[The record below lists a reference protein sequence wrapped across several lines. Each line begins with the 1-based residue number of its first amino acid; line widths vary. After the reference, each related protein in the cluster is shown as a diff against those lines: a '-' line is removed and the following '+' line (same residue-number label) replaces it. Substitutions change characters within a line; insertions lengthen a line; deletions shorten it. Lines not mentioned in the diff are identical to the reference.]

1 MDKDTN
7 SPQIITIIIPIAAL
21 YLLIIFFVSVF
32 AQDQFV
38 TPQEGS
44 EMQSGKPVDFYREKI
59 IMWVYPDMVEVEGIY
74 YFRNKRDKAMKFPII
89 YPFPLDEYHHRP
101 DSVSVVF
108 SCGLTESGINYKLN
122 TSGSFASYALEL
134 LPGENNV
141 MTVFYRQK
149 LKGNLARYILTTTS
163 AWGKPFELAE
173 YEVYTSIELPG
184 AEINY
189 PCDSDTTKGKMRKC
203 VFSRKDFYPDRDI
216 IVNWDGDKD
225 LE

>member
-1 MDKDTN
+1 MDKNTN
-7 SPQIITIIIPIAAL
+7 SPQIITMTIQLLAL
-21 YLLIIFFVSVF
+21 FILLSICVSVF
-32 AQDQFV
+32 AQNQFV
-38 TPQEGS
+38 SRQDKYKING
-44 EMQSGKPVDFYREKI
+44 GKPVDFYREKI

-74 YFRNKRDKAMKFPII
+74 YFRNKRDKTIKFPII
-89 YPFPLDEYHHRP
+89 YPFPLDEYHHPP

-108 SCGLTESGINYKLN
+108 SSDSTENEIDYKLN
-122 TSGSFASYALEL
+122 ISGSFASYRLEL

-149 LKGNLARYILTTTS
+149 LKGSLARYILTTTS

-173 YEVYTSIELPG
+173 YEVYASIELPE

-189 PCDSDTTKGKMRKC
+189 PCDSDTTTGKMRKC
-203 VFSRKDFYPDRDI
+203 VFNRKDFYPDKDL

-225 LE
+225 ME